1 MDAKFWVGADLNPR
15 HNKQSLNHESIWV
28 KYGLFIRKASGAP
41 LDFVIAIFP
50 NTDNYQESRKNFDL
64 HDLEDQSNFMIMQG
78 VGLKMSKDIDAS
90 FQSYLED
97 LLFSQQDRVVQKI
110 EEGN

>member
-1 MDAKFWVGADLNPR
+1 
-15 HNKQSLNHESIWV
+15 
-28 KYGLFIRKASGAP
+28 
-41 LDFVIAIFP
+41 
-50 NTDNYQESRKNFDL
+50 
-64 HDLEDQSNFMIMQG
+64 MIMQG

-110 EEGN
+110 EEDNWVGSLIQIKNMQQLYER